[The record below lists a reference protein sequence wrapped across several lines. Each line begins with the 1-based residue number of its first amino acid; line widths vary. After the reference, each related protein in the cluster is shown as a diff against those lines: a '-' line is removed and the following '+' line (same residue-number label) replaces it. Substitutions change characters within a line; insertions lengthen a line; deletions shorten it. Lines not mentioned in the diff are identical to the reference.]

1 MPFLSR
7 AASVA
12 RTGVAVTLA
21 GLWPVR
27 TIAPEAPH
35 IIESSDAH
43 VATYFLPR
51 DDRLESALHLSNIIQ
66 DSEQETVAAYEDV
79 RKAFTD
85 STYDWRDPLQSFRLS
100 SFLSDLDYYGRES
113 VNPRREET
121 YDDGW
126 DVLRRRFPHLKPT
139 DCTSFVL
146 SAYAAATGDEAMLDL
161 YQGSSYN
168 PSSFP
173 RRFLDHFTSNDY
185 EAVFL
190 APDTE
195 AVADS
200 CRYAN
205 GSPDGGLTAISMRSL
220 KSGSYYA
227 SPYLDLVLADERF
240 EQARPVLESLSGVL
254 AFNDFYHLAFLD
266 RGVVRESRWASN
278 PLLED
283 NFVESSLY
291 HELAKERG
299 RDGRDWRNAVLLVP
313 EGTVSLLRDYIGE

>member
-7 AASVA
+7 AASAA

-21 GLWPVR
+21 SLWPAR
-27 TIAPEAPH
+27 TIAPEAPR

-43 VATYFLPR
+43 VATCFLPR

-66 DSEQETVAAYEDV
+66 DSEQETMAAYEDV

-100 SFLSDLDYYGRES
+100 SFLSDLGYYGRES
-113 VNPRREET
+113 VNPRREKT
-121 YDDGW
+121 YDGGW
-126 DVLRRRFPHLKPT
+126 DVLRKRFPHLRPT
-139 DCTSFVL
+139 DCTSYVL
-146 SAYAAATGDEAMLDL
+146 SAYAAATGDDAMLDL
-161 YQGSSYN
+161 YEGLSYN

-173 RRFLDHFTSNDY
+173 RRFLEHFTDHGY

-205 GSPDGGLTAISMRSL
+205 GSPERGLTSVSFRQV
-220 KSGSYYA
+220 KRGSYYA
-227 SPYLDLVLADERF
+227 SPYLDLVLADEGF
-240 EQARPVLESLSGVL
+240 ERARPVLESLSGVL

-266 RGVVRESRWASN
+266 HGVVRESRWASN

-291 HELAKERG
+291 HELTKKSG
-299 RDGRDWRNAVLLVP
+299 REGRDWRNAVLLVP
-313 EGTVSLLRDYIGE
+313 DGTVSLLRDYVGE